1 MTPFRRFP
9 RALRLAP
16 ALLLA
21 VAGAG
26 PAGASEVVERVLIH
40 VNSRI
45 ITQGLF
51 DSRYEQLIR
60 EEGPP
65 ASSAK
70 AEETRKKLLE
80 ELVNEA
86 LLEDRARDL
95 DLITTD
101 KEVEDQIRR
110 LKEQNKVTTDEEF
123 DKALASS
130 GLNVERLR
138 DQIRRSMTLQRV
150 VGREVNSKVDY
161 SDDALRA
168 TYEREKETWRIPEK
182 AHLAEI
188 LISKS
193 TDSSGA
199 GTAEK
204 RAREAADALKAGT
217 KFEQVVK
224 DVSDG
229 ATKNRGGDLGW
240 VARGE
245 LVPEI
250 DRAVFALPVG
260 TVSDPISTKFGW
272 HLVKVV
278 EKAPVSYRPFTEVK
292 AELLKREQETQF
304 QKRLNE
310 YLDKIRQDAVI
321 RVSPEAAPYYTA
333 PAVAARD
340 LPSASG
346 TAWATEAPPPERTT
360 SRSARGVEITAMGG
374 YRVGGT
380 TSSYGNTYIDR
391 IGVPSAVSFGASVEV
406 PFTDAWS
413 AEALWS
419 HQDTEL
425 RADFGSL
432 PLPEGGGDRRLSHL
446 NVDTFQIGALL
457 QSGSIDSRARLYVD
471 LLLGATL
478 LTPAPP
484 FSDLLRFSLSIGGGV
499 KYWPTDHFGARL
511 GLRWMPVYLNS
522 TTSGPTTCDPLYGC
536 YYYYYDTMLLSQ
548 GDAHI
553 GVMFK
558 F

>member
-1 MTPFRRFP
+1 
-9 RALRLAP
+9 
-16 ALLLA
+16 
-21 VAGAG
+21 
-26 PAGASEVVERVLIH
+26 VERVLIH

-193 TDSSGA
+193 ADAAGA
-199 GTAEK
+199 GTAESGPRGGG
-204 RAREAADALKAGT
+204 RAEGRHEVRAGREGRLRR
-217 KFEQVVK
+217 
-224 DVSDG
+224 

-250 DRAVFALPVG
+250 DRP
-260 TVSDPISTKFGW
+260 SSR
-272 HLVKVV
+272 
-278 EKAPVSYRPFTEVK
+278 S
-292 AELLKREQETQF
+292 
-304 QKRLNE
+304 
-310 YLDKIRQDAVI
+310 
-321 RVSPEAAPYYTA
+321 
-333 PAVAARD
+333 
-340 LPSASG
+340 PSA
-346 TAWATEAPPPERTT
+346 R
-360 SRSARGVEITAMGG
+360 SRIPSR
-374 YRVGGT
+374 RSSGGT
-380 TSSYGNTYIDR
+380 S
-391 IGVPSAVSFGASVEV
+391 
-406 PFTDAWS
+406 
-413 AEALWS
+413 
-419 HQDTEL
+419 
-425 RADFGSL
+425 
-432 PLPEGGGDRRLSHL
+432 
-446 NVDTFQIGALL
+446 
-457 QSGSIDSRARLYVD
+457 
-471 LLLGATL
+471 
-478 LTPAPP
+478 
-484 FSDLLRFSLSIGGGV
+484 
-499 KYWPTDHFGARL
+499 
-511 GLRWMPVYLNS
+511 
-522 TTSGPTTCDPLYGC
+522 
-536 YYYYYDTMLLSQ
+536 
-548 GDAHI
+548 
-553 GVMFK
+553 
-558 F
+558 